1 MAEKGKAKTNWGCL
15 ITVIILVLIF
25 GGGGYFFYT
34 RIFPV
39 IQNQTKSKT
48 TYSPPVIN
56 KENKALIESI
66 KDYGQPIKDS
76 EPAGRTDPFA
86 PI

>member
-1 MAEKGKAKTNWGCL
+1 MAEKEKAKTNWGCL
-15 ITVIILVLIF
+15 ITILIVALIL

-48 TYSPPVIN
+48 TYTPPAIN
-56 KENKALIESI
+56 KENKDTVLNA
-66 KDYGQPIKDS
+66 KDYGQPIKDN
-76 EPAGRTDPFA
+76 EPAGRPDPFA